1 VLLLNECLL
10 VLVYFVIDSVWKLVD
25 TPSYTS
31 KSVGYKTHMGRQY
44 LGDLGLDGKIIL
56 NGTWKNML

>member
-1 VLLLNECLL
+1 L